1 MTNGKNK
8 QVPYGAYYKREWPG
22 HDPELTETQPG
33 SPMGELMRKFWQ
45 PICHSEELTDVPKAL
60 RLLNEDLV
68 AFRDRSGRVGAL
80 QRHCSHRGT
89 SLEYGIIQPRG
100 IRCCYHG
107 WVYDI
112 DGTILEMPAEPKD
125 SKIYDTVVHGAYPAF
140 ERHGLVFV
148 YMGDPAEKPE
158 FPEFDGYHLPEGTEY
173 HAFSHIYPCNWLQ
186 VYENI
191 MDHCHTATL
200 HTNMTVESV
209 DAQIAEGVNLDGFN
223 DMPIMDWEI
232 DAKRQRLRVHRQPA
246 QSRQPDHLGPHHRD
260 GVPQHAA
267 DWGPVPVGAGGTPF
281 DHVPNALARARG

>member
-100 IRCCYHG
+100 IRC
-107 WVYDI
+107 
-112 DGTILEMPAEPKD
+112 
-125 SKIYDTVVHGAYPAF
+125 
-140 ERHGLVFV
+140 
-148 YMGDPAEKPE
+148 
-158 FPEFDGYHLPEGTEY
+158 
-173 HAFSHIYPCNWLQ
+173 
-186 VYENI
+186 
-191 MDHCHTATL
+191 
-200 HTNMTVESV
+200 
-209 DAQIAEGVNLDGFN
+209 
-223 DMPIMDWEI
+223 
-232 DAKRQRLRVHRQPA
+232 
-246 QSRQPDHLGPHHRD
+246 
-260 GVPQHAA
+260 
-267 DWGPVPVGAGGTPF
+267 
-281 DHVPNALARARG
+281 